1 MFELDV
7 QVMSTNDDASVKEPN
22 WFTSS
27 LCQTV

>member
-1 MFELDV
+1 MFDLDV
-7 QVMSTNDDASVKEPN
+7 QVMQTGGNSVKEPN